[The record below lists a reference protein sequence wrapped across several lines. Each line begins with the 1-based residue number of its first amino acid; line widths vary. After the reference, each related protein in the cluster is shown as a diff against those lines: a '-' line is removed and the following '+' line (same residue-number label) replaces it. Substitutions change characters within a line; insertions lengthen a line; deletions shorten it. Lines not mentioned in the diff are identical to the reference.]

1 MNGIGNQGNGNR
13 AAAQRGFGLIEL
25 MVALLLGVIIAGGV
39 VQVFYSTNQ
48 AYRSQQA
55 LSRVQESGRFVLEVL
70 KPRLRPAG
78 RVNFCVANL
87 NVNQVLNTASAGYFA
102 AIHNPNVPIVGFEYD
117 GTNEGD
123 AYALPELALGEV
135 AGGDY
140 NSNFG
145 LPVPQDVIDRAV
157 PGSDVLIIKYS
168 DPIDRLTACGYNAG
182 TADLALNMGVACG
195 ATPPAPYS
203 QNQLDAIYPEGSLV
217 LVTDCNTGG
226 DLFQRTN
233 DGSPVFSLD
242 DGGPVPGNI
251 AAGLSRNYNDEAQV
265 LPFHSVLF
273 YVGIGASGQPAL
285 FQMDFGGDGVPEELI
300 EGVENIQVMYGE
312 LDIFGNVNYLEA
324 DAVVTPG
331 NIVSIRVSLLVRSNE
346 AADLEVDDQTYDLQG
361 TIVDP
366 IDDSRLRQVFSTTV
380 AVRNRVN
387 VI

>member
-1 MNGIGNQGNGNR
+1 M
-13 AAAQRGFGLIEL
+13 
-25 MVALLLGVIIAGGV
+25 
-39 VQVFYSTNQ
+39 
-48 AYRSQQA
+48 
-55 LSRVQESGRFVLEVL
+55 
-70 KPRLRPAG
+70 
-78 RVNFCVANL
+78 
-87 NVNQVLNTASAGYFA
+87 
-102 AIHNPNVPIVGFEYD
+102 
-117 GTNEGD
+117 
-123 AYALPELALGEV
+123 
-135 AGGDY
+135 
-140 NSNFG
+140 
-145 LPVPQDVIDRAV
+145 
-157 PGSDVLIIKYS
+157 
-168 DPIDRLTACGYNAG
+168 
-182 TADLALNMGVACG
+182 
-195 ATPPAPYS
+195 
-203 QNQLDAIYPEGSLV
+203 
-217 LVTDCNTGG
+217 
-226 DLFQRTN
+226 
-233 DGSPVFSLD
+233 FSLD